1 MIQRI
6 AALLEALTIPDV
18 QAAPPAHR
26 QRFAQFCRFWAE
38 IADPSKPPPPKSG
51 ILGDLGNGERSE

>member
-6 AALLEALTIPDV
+6 AALMEGLTIPDV

-26 QRFAQFCRFWAE
+26 RRFAQHARYWAE
-38 IADPSKPPPPKSG
+38 IADPTKPPAPKSG
-51 ILGDLGNGERSE
+51 VLADLSKGKRSE